1 MCRAYRLILSQ
12 GSSIIYRVLVSW
24 KVHTY
29 TSLFRAYRRKVIE
42 RVPFESNGFLAG
54 TELLVNGMLM
64 GYRVA
69 EYPAVLY
76 SRVHGTSKAK
86 AGADDHGAS
95 EIPGA
100 GVAAPVEACAA
111 RRAAPG
117 SGRASMSAI
126 GAVLGRR
133 KFEMNVA
140 IVYILISVL
149 GGAAGQV
156 LLKKGMGSMG
166 PLTLSVDQLGSILW
180 RMATNPYVVFG
191 WAFTCAAPLF
201 WLTALSR
208 VI

>member
-1 MCRAYRLILSQ
+1 
-12 GSSIIYRVLVSW
+12 
-24 KVHTY
+24 
-29 TSLFRAYRRKVIE
+29 
-42 RVPFESNGFLAG
+42 
-54 TELLVNGMLM
+54 
-64 GYRVA
+64 
-69 EYPAVLY
+69 
-76 SRVHGTSKAK
+76 
-86 AGADDHGAS
+86 
-95 EIPGA
+95 
-100 GVAAPVEACAA
+100 
-111 RRAAPG
+111 
-117 SGRASMSAI
+117 MSAI

-191 WAFTCAAPLF
+191 LGVYMLSTIF

-208 VI
+208 VNLSYAYPFASLSYIVMLIVSWQLFKEDISFLRLMGSLVIGIGVFLISRS